1 MEVLIH
7 IRQFEL
13 THSKYWTY
21 SKVINRWY
29 VKYIL
34 IWMIFR
40 KIVRIFLFDIF
51 IFQYFLRSCVG
62 NLYVL
67 STHLLSPR
75 VNNHFYSNPS
85 HINVPYKLGNINPLL
100 INYQEGKDMVMWSR
114 ICFNEKIKLLV
125 KRQKT
130 LVLEWRCTC
139 LTVNVWLLLFFKI
152 LISNMKH
159 LEDSVYCLDNKQT
172 FIVQMSQ
179 RYKWY
184 M

>member
-1 MEVLIH
+1 
-7 IRQFEL
+7 
-13 THSKYWTY
+13 
-21 SKVINRWY
+21 
-29 VKYIL
+29 
-34 IWMIFR
+34 MIFR

-114 ICFNEKIKLLV
+114 ICFNEKLNYWITIRDKKLWFWSDA
-125 KRQKT
+125 
-130 LVLEWRCTC
+130 VLA
-139 LTVNVWLLLFFKI
+139 L
-152 LISNMKH
+152 
-159 LEDSVYCLDNKQT
+159 Q
-172 FIVQMSQ
+172 QMSGCCCFL
-179 RYKWY
+179 KSLFLI
-184 M
+184 